1 MVPWRKTGSSNSGI
15 SSAAVM
21 TLRLAHFRKQAADLK
36 STAQGVK
43 ENQQKVD
50 DLTNA
55 GDLAGCFQ
63 FHEQVHILSKKAL
76 ALMTEIAGN
85 TECNSILLNTL
96 GSKMKAAGDIAE
108 YEQAQVLKRAM
119 EVVLHI

>member
-1 MVPWRKTGSSNSGI
+1 
-15 SSAAVM
+15 M

-96 GSKMKAAGDIAE
+96 ESKMKAAGDIAE
-108 YEQAQVLKRAM
+108 YEQAQVLKRTM
-119 EVVLHI
+119 EVILHI